1 MEVKTGIRKTRTIK
15 VKSRSIKTMVMEVTK
30 RRMAIRVAVV
40 TDRLAAERLVARHTS
55 VVALAPFLIGVVAAL
70 MIVRLS

>member
-1 MEVKTGIRKTRTIK
+1 
-15 VKSRSIKTMVMEVTK
+15 MVMEVTK

-40 TDRLAAERLVARHTS
+40 TDRLVAEGLVVRHTS
-55 VVALAPFLIGVVAAL
+55 AATLAPFLIGAVAAL

>member
-1 MEVKTGIRKTRTIK
+1 
-15 VKSRSIKTMVMEVTK
+15 MVMEVTK